1 MQIRGKL
8 RLSLRHAKKKKNRIM
23 SLADKQERGGLTT
36 TTRGVQ
42 KGSGDDESEG
52 IPVNF
57 AHVETKSRQWS

>member
-1 MQIRGKL
+1 MKIIASSRGE
-8 RLSLRHAKKKKNRIM
+8 KNRTM

>member
-1 MQIRGKL
+1 
-8 RLSLRHAKKKKNRIM
+8 M